1 MTVFPELQV
10 LPTFSTGNVYKLSKD
25 YKRSMV
31 KVKIYNTVVAVA
43 FITGSWLY
51 DTSNSLLG
59 GDAGQAKG

>member
-1 MTVFPELQV
+1 
-10 LPTFSTGNVYKLSKD
+10 
-25 YKRSMV
+25 MV